1 MQTLQSESS
10 ASYPAAL
17 AVEMHGI
24 AKRFGDLEANVAVD
38 FSVRTGE
45 IHCLVGENGAGKT
58 TLMNILYGLL
68 QPDSGEIRIFGQGV
82 RLHTPQDA
90 MRHSIGMVHQ
100 HFMLVDSYSVAENVV
115 LGQEPR
121 RGLLVDR
128 RHAID
133 RTRELSAQYGLIVDP
148 MAVVRDLPVGV
159 RQRVE
164 ILKTLYRGSRILIL
178 DEPTAVLTP
187 QESADLFA
195 TLANLVR
202 NGMTVIFITHKLKE
216 VLAVA
221 DRVTVLRR
229 GRLVGVLDRQEITEQ
244 RLATMMVG
252 REVFFQYKKTP
263 ANPGKVVLDVRD
275 LSVLSDLGHW
285 AVKEVSLVCRKGEI
299 VTIAGVEGNGQS
311 ELVEVIAGMRC
322 FERGEVLINNQKI
335 TRPTPR
341 LARQAGLTHVPADR
355 VAVGLCVG
363 ETLEENLVA
372 GRHNS
377 TPYCRSGFLRWKEI
391 ENFCRR
397 AIQQFDIRAARPT
410 VLVKTLS
417 GGNMQKAVLAREML
431 FESDLLLAVSPTRG
445 VDVAAIESIHK
456 LLIQAR
462 DQGRA
467 VLVVSTDLD
476 EVLQISDR
484 ILVMYNGKIVGEFDP
499 RQTSREELGRYMIG
513 GQRANQIGK
522 PVSEAQT

>member
-1 MQTLQSESS
+1 MQTLQADSS
-10 ASYPAAL
+10 ISSPTPT
-17 AVEMHGI
+17 AVEMSGI
-24 AKRFGDLEANVAVD
+24 TKRFGNLEANVGVE
-38 FSVRTGE
+38 FSVRVGE

-68 QPDSGEIRIFGQGV
+68 PPDSGEIRVFEQLV
-82 RLHTPQDA
+82 HLHTPQDA
-90 MRHSIGMVHQ
+90 MRLGIGMVHQ
-100 HFMLVDSYSVAENVV
+100 HFMLVDSYTVAENMV
-115 LGQEPR
+115 LGREPR
-121 RGLLVDR
+121 RGMLLDR
-128 RHAID
+128 RYAINK
-133 RTRELSAQYGLIVDP
+133 TRELSAQYGLIVDP
-148 MAVVRDLPVGV
+148 NAVVRDLPVGV

-221 DRVTVLRR
+221 NRVTVLRQ
-229 GRLVGVLDRQEITEQ
+229 GKLVGVLDRQDVTEQ

-252 REVFFQYKKTP
+252 RKVFFQYNKEP
-263 ANPGKVVLDVRD
+263 AKPGETVLDVRG

-285 AVKEVSLVCRKGEI
+285 AVRDVSLVCRKGEI

-311 ELVEVIAGMRC
+311 ELVEVITGMRRA
-322 FERGEVLINNQKI
+322 EKGEVLIKNRKL
-335 TRPTPR
+335 THSDPR
-341 LARQAGLTHVPADR
+341 QARQAGIAHVPADR
-355 VAVGLCVG
+355 IAVGLCVN

-372 GRHNS
+372 GRHDKM
-377 TPYCRSGFLRWKEI
+377 PYCQHGLLHWKEI
-391 ENFCRR
+391 ESFSRG
-397 AIQQFDIRAARPT
+397 AIKQFDIRAARPT
-410 VLVKTLS
+410 VLARTLS

-462 DQGRA
+462 NQGRA

-499 RQTSREELGRYMIG
+499 CQTNREELGRHMIG
-513 GQRANQIGK
+513 GRNNNKQNIPAA
-522 PVSEAQT
+522 EAQP